1 MTDNQGKKIV
11 VASTN
16 PVKVRAALAG
26 LQRMFPGQEF
36 LAEGISVP
44 SGVADQ
50 PMSDQ
55 ETLQGALNRVQ
66 RAREKQPEA
75 DFWVGLEGGVD
86 RVGSDLTT
94 FAWVVVQAGEKIG
107 KARSGTFFLP
117 PPVAQLV
124 AEGMELGHAN
134 DQIFS
139 QVNSKQKG
147 GAVGILT
154 QGMLDRQEL
163 YVQAVLLALVP
174 FKSPELY

>member
-1 MTDNQGKKIV
+1 MTETQSKKIV

-26 LQRMFPGQEF
+26 LQRMFPGQAF

-50 PMSDQ
+50 PLSDQ

-66 RAREKQPEA
+66 RARELHPEA
-75 DFWVGLEGGVD
+75 DFWIGLEGGVQSMGD
-86 RVGSDLTT
+86 DLAS
-94 FAWVVVQAGEKIG
+94 FAWVVVQSGEKVG
-107 KARSGTFFLP
+107 KARSGIFFLP
-117 PPVAQLV
+117 TQVAQLV
-124 AEGMELGHAN
+124 AGGMELGHAN

-147 GAVGILT
+147 GAVGILS
-154 QGMLDRQEL
+154 QGVLDRQEL